1 MSDPASPE
9 STPKRRAEEMLPSMY
24 EELRKLAAQKMAG
37 EQPGQTIN
45 ATALVHEAYLRLART
60 EQDARWDN
68 RGHFYI
74 AAAEAMRRILIDR
87 ARRKR
92 AERHGGGWQRTE
104 LDSIHVPAAPP
115 DKSDELLALDEAL
128 QELAAQDER
137 KAQLVQLRYFVGLE
151 SQEAADVLG
160 ISKATADRDWA
171 YARAWLHSRVRE
183 EK

>member
-1 MSDPASPE
+1 MSASPD
-9 STPKRRAEEMLPSMY
+9 STPKCRAVEILPSMY

-45 ATALVHEAYLRLART
+45 ATALVHEAWLRLART
-60 EQDARWDN
+60 EDGPRWDN

-87 ARRKR
+87 ARRKK
-92 AERHGGGWQRTE
+92 AGRHGGGWQRTE
-104 LDSIHVPAAPP
+104 LDSIHSPAAAPN
-115 DKSDELLALDEAL
+115 KSDELLALDEAL
-128 QELAAQDER
+128 QALSAKDER

-151 SQEAADVLG
+151 SSEAAEVLG

-171 YARAWLHSRVRE
+171 YARAWLHDRVRG